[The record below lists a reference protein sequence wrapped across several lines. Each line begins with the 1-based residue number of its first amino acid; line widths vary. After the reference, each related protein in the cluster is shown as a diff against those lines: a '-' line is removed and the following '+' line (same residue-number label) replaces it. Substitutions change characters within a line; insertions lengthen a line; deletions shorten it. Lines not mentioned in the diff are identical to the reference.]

1 MFTLSKADNVYMYV
15 LLPVPPPLLTT
26 SRCVRRCS
34 QPLTIRK
41 LSGAFS
47 EMSPAL
53 AGSSANQIFEAIHPW
68 LAVVVATF
76 GPGRI
81 MFGSD
86 WPVCTVGL
94 ETRASGETGQGT
106 GVTEEGEGAWDK
118 WRKVVERMCDLYSFD
133 EEQTRMIFAGTARR
147 AYGIE

>member
-1 MFTLSKADNVYMYV
+1 
-15 LLPVPPPLLTT
+15 
-26 SRCVRRCS
+26 
-34 QPLTIRK
+34 
-41 LSGAFS
+41 
-47 EMSPAL
+47 MSPAL
-53 AGSSANQIFEAIHPW
+53 ANSSAHQIFEAIHPW

-94 ETRASGETGQGT
+94 KTRASGEEGQGR
-106 GVTEEGEGAWDK
+106 EEGSQEGEQEGEEGGAWDK
-118 WRKVVERMCDLYSFD
+118 WRRVVERMCDLYSFD

>member
-1 MFTLSKADNVYMYV
+1 MLS
-15 LLPVPPPLLTT
+15 PPPLTPTLTHTHTLTT
-26 SRCVRRCS
+26 P
-34 QPLTIRK
+34 PLSSK

-47 EMSPAL
+47 ELPPSL
-53 AGSSANQIFEAIHPW
+53 ARSGTPHAIFEAIHPW

-86 WPVCTVGL
+86 WPVCTVGVDDDDDDDD
-94 ETRASGETGQGT
+94 S
-106 GVTEEGEGAWDK
+106 TEGKEGEGGAWDK
-118 WRKVVERMCDLYSFD
+118 WRLVVERMCDMYDFD
-133 EEQTRMIFAGTARR
+133 EDQTRMIFAGTARR